1 MDSSWKDHVPK
12 IAVGVVA
19 AAAAAYLIWKST
31 AEEEPEPESAPQ
43 VQEQK

>member
-31 AEEEPEPESAPQ
+31 ADEEEPESAPQ